1 MKYIESLNDG
11 ERVSEVYLVKSKSI
25 ALTRTGKEYGNVIL
39 TDKTGQIDT
48 KIWDLNSG
56 GISEFEAGDFVA
68 VSGQISN
75 YNGSLQ
81 FKVDRIR
88 VANEDEYEI
97 SDYVPSTRFNVDDMY
112 KELLSFVDSVKNEYL
127 KKLLNA
133 FFREDEVFIKNFKNI
148 SAAKTVHH
156 GFTGGL
162 LEHSLSVTRLCD
174 KMASNYD
181 FLNRDLLISAAMLH
195 DAGKTKELSE
205 FPKNDYTDEGNFL
218 GHIVIGYEMVMDKIK
233 AIDSFPEVLKLE
245 MGHCILAHHGEL
257 EYGSPKKPSIAE
269 AVALSMADNIDA
281 KLETL
286 REALEAKDTNDWIG
300 YNRWLDA
307 NIKRTV

>member
-1 MKYIESLNDG
+1 MRYIETLKDG
-11 ERVSEVYLVKSKSI
+11 ERISEVYYVKQKQI
-25 ALTRTGKEYGNVIL
+25 ALTRTNKEYGNVIL
-39 TDKTGQIDT
+39 ADKTGQIDT

-56 GISEFEAGDFVA
+56 GIQEFEVGDFVD
-68 VSGQISN
+68 VSGQISS

-81 FKVDRIR
+81 FKVERIR
-88 VANEDEYEI
+88 VANEDEYVI
-97 SDYVPSTRFNVDDMY
+97 SDYVPSSRYDVEDMF
-112 KELLSFVDSVKNEYL
+112 KELLGFVDSVKNEYL
-127 KKLLNA
+127 KQLLDS
-133 FFREDEVFIKNFKNI
+133 FFRKDENFVKAFKNT

-174 KMASNYD
+174 KMAANYD
-181 FLNRDLLISAAMLH
+181 YLNRDLLISAAMLH

-233 AIDSFPEVLKLE
+233 TIEGFPEMLKLE
-245 MGHCILAHHGEL
+245 IGHCILSHHGEL

-269 AVALSMADNIDA
+269 AIALSMADNIDA

-286 REALEAKDTNDWIG
+286 REALDAKDTNDWIG
-300 YNRWLDA
+300 FNRWLDA
-307 NIKRTV
+307 NVRRTI

>member
-1 MKYIESLNDG
+1 MRYIETLKDG
-11 ERVSEVYLVKSKSI
+11 ERISEVYYVKQKQI
-25 ALTRTGKEYGNVIL
+25 ALTRTNKEYGNVIL
-39 TDKTGQIDT
+39 ADKTGQIDT

-56 GISEFEAGDFVA
+56 GIQEFEVGDFVD
-68 VSGQISN
+68 VSGQISS

-81 FKVDRIR
+81 FKVERIR
-88 VANEDEYEI
+88 VANEDEYVI
-97 SDYVPSTRFNVDDMY
+97 SDYVPSSRYDVEDMF
-112 KELLSFVDSVKNEYL
+112 KELLGFVDSVKNEYL
-127 KKLLNA
+127 KQLLNS
-133 FFREDEVFIKNFKNI
+133 FFRNDENFVKAFKNT

-174 KMASNYD
+174 KMAANYD
-181 FLNRDLLISAAMLH
+181 YLNRDLLISAAMLH

-233 AIDSFPEVLKLE
+233 TIEGFPEMLKLE
-245 MGHCILAHHGEL
+245 IGHCILSHHGEL

-269 AVALSMADNIDA
+269 AIALSMADNIDA

-286 REALEAKDTNDWIG
+286 REALDAKDTNDWIG
-300 YNRWLDA
+300 FNRWLDA
-307 NIKRTV
+307 NVRRTI